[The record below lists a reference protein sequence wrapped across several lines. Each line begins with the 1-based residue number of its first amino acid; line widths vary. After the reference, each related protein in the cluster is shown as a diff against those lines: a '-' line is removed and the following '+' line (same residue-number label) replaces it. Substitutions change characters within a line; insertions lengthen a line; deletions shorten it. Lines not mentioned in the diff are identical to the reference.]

1 MQTGAESRKLTNAQL
16 KRDLIDRGIAAPN
29 GAKHADLV
37 ALWLETQ
44 RPGTKPSSPRSSGR
58 KASSPRQRRAEE
70 GGKIQLERSRSPYR
84 GQFVNDTLATA
95 TEGGATKIERD
106 RSPYQQK
113 YDYETTDFLRT
124 NLGARGKQARGLA
137 VAVAVVLCVV
147 FAVLVN
153 STP

>member
-1 MQTGAESRKLTNAQL
+1 MQTGADARKLTNAQL

-44 RPGTKPSSPRSSGR
+44 RPGTMPTSPRSSGR
-58 KASSPRQRRAEE
+58 KASRRTEE
-70 GGKIQLERSRSPYR
+70 GGKVQLERSRSPYR
-84 GQFVNDTLATA
+84 GQFVNDTA

-113 YDYETTDFLRT
+113 YDFETTDFLRT
-124 NLGARGKQARGLA
+124 NLGARGKQAGGLA
-137 VAVAVVLCVV
+137 VAVAIVLCLVV
-147 FAVLVN
+147 AVLVN
-153 STP
+153 SAR